1 MAIIIALQ
9 WMVEVKPH
17 RTVICSDSMSSLSS
31 IQSGKSIC
39 RQDLLDEISQ
49 LIFRLGQQNI
59 YIEFTWIPAHV
70 GIKGNKKVDK
80 LAKDAL
86 KADQIEIKVPLSK
99 SEIKV
104 IIKDSINRRWQVTW
118 DQEKKGRHLYSI
130 QKEVIG
136 KKYSGLSRQEENMI
150 TRLRIGHTS
159 LNGCLRIIGKHQT
172 GLCTHCGEVENV
184 EHILL
189 RCRKY
194 SEKRKELER
203 ITNNELCLKKL
214 LGMSGEQSLIKAVII
229 SERNSTCKKDIV

>member
-9 WMVEVKPH
+9 WVEEVKPH
-17 RTVICSDSMSSLSS
+17 RTVICSDSMFLSS
-31 IQSGKSIC
+31 IQIGKSIC

-70 GIKGNKKVDK
+70 GIKGNEKVDK

-189 RCRKY
+189 RYRKY

-229 SERNSTCKKDIV
+229 SERNSTCKQDIV